1 MIAAEVAKDYTG
13 PMRPFIVGS
22 VAALFLTAS
31 CWLGAAWAGP
41 PSLEG
46 RPRGKTA
53 ATSSDASPKGRR
65 YPALAYA
72 AAGLIILIVVTI
84 VAFPSRKEAWDQ
96 QLEKKPRRAGRR
108 IRGE

>member
-31 CWLGAAWAGP
+31 CWLGAVWAEP
-41 PSLEG
+41 PSLGG
-46 RPRGKTA
+46 RPKSKT
-53 ATSSDASPKGRR
+53 ATSSEVSPKSRR

-72 AAGLIILIVVTI
+72 SAGLITLIVVTI

-96 QLEKKPRRAGRR
+96 GVEKKTRRAGKR